1 MNIFEVFGFF
11 IMGSIFNML
20 LVTLFVMIII
30 NRVKSGLNN
39 NIQNLFEGLKKA
51 ISDLNNLVLLFKK
64 GDNNEIDKDNRT
76 E

>member
-39 NIQNLFEGLKKA
+39 NIQNLFEGLKKS

-64 GDNNEIDKDNRT
+64 GDNNESNTDNRT
-76 E
+76 K